1 MRLIDKTEKWSMG
14 DKKLVG
20 KKKKYTVNINFSAKN
35 PINNKEHWW
44 YSIFKEDINFTY
56 NSLWDNLKYETQEEC
71 VEAAEKKIDELLKQV
86 ASV

>member
-1 MRLIDKTEKWSMG
+1 MKLVDKTEKWSMG

-20 KKKKYTVNINFSAKN
+20 KKKKYIVTIHFSAKN
-35 PINNKEHWW
+35 LMNDSEYWW
-44 YSIFKEDINFTY
+44 YSIFKEDINFAY